1 MGWEYALWI
10 FLMTMASQRKKQAY
24 EAGVDRQDWLLDE
37 QAEDRKGLAQE
48 NAEEQEKLLGKLGKG
63 SVEAD
68 TAIESRRIKAILS
81 DVSNVPTS
89 DKLISDRAPKIV
101 QDAMNKALVDVSA
114 KTHKRGLSKAE
125 LQALTGSFDKYS
137 PDFQDANTLAQITAG
152 KVKGGAAVT
161 DIGLRE
167 AAAGTYD
174 QPGDVMD
181 KIAQLYGNYLM
192 FSSGGEDPTIVDNTA
207 AQGGARSG
215 NAAPTWAK
223 RGPY

>member
-1 MGWEYALWI
+1 MGWEYALWLFI
-10 FLMTMASQRKKQAY
+10 MPMAAQRKKQAY

-37 QAEDRKGLAQE
+37 QSSDRKRLAQQ
-48 NAEEQEKLLGKLGKG
+48 NKEEQDALLAKLGKG
-63 SVEAD
+63 NVEAD
-68 TAIESRRIKAILS
+68 TAVESRRIKSIMS
-81 DVSNVPTS
+81 DMSNVPTA
-89 DKLISDRAPKIV
+89 DKLVSSRAPTIV
-101 QDAMNKALVDVSA
+101 KDAMNKALADVSA

-125 LQALTGSFDKYS
+125 LAALTGTFDKYT

>member
-1 MGWEYALWI
+1 
-10 FLMTMASQRKKQAY
+10 MTMASQRKKQAY

-167 AAAGTYD
+167 AANTYD
-174 QPGDVMD
+174 QTGDVLD

-192 FSSGGEDPTIVDNTA
+192 FSSGGEDPTVVDEVV
-207 AQGGARSG
+207 
-215 NAAPTWAK
+215 PAK
-223 RGPY
+223 GTGQYGPADKYHPYTQKV